1 MKKSLLVLTCLLS
14 FQTVFAKAELG
25 PLTDTAIAIKAEDV
39 ELHEPLEKVKINE
52 IKSLVK
58 NLGAETTCLDEYLKR
73 RKQLLVKFAVTPVVL
88 TASAAAA
95 VVVGGYAGVGIA
107 AATGQGSHGWTA
119 LGYFIGGAMVGSAS
133 TVLIIT
139 ADTTASGLNY
149 YDNDLMMKALGEHY
163 LDREGEKMNKLY
175 SKVTK
180 KMNEKPSYDEF
191 VDKLVSMDQSGELCD
206 GSLVKQPL
214 VRIGLKLKYKL
225 ARPKNL
231 RTVF

>member
-14 FQTVFAKAELG
+14 FQTAFAK
-25 PLTDTAIAIKAEDV
+25 TDVAITMNAADL
-39 ELHEPLEKVKINE
+39 ELHEPLEKVKVNE
-52 IKSLVK
+52 IKGLVK
-58 NLGAETTCLDEYLKR
+58 DLGQEATCLDEYLQR
-73 RKQLLVKFAVTPVVL
+73 RKQLLIKFAVTPVVL

-95 VVVGGYAGVGIA
+95 AVVGGYTGVGIA

-119 LGYFIGGAMVGSAS
+119 LGYFIGGAMVGTAS
-133 TVLIIT
+133 TVLVVT

-149 YDNDLMMKALGEHY
+149 YDNDLMMKALGEYY

-180 KMNEKPSYDEF
+180 KMDDKPSYDEF

-206 GSLVKQPL
+206 GSLVKQPMVKL
-214 VRIGLKLKYKL
+214 GFKLKYKL

-231 RTVF
+231 RTIF

>member
-14 FQTVFAKAELG
+14 FQTAFAK
-25 PLTDTAIAIKAEDV
+25 TDVAMTMNAADL
-39 ELHEPLEKVKINE
+39 ELHEPLEKVKVNE
-52 IKSLVK
+52 IKGLVK
-58 NLGAETTCLDEYLKR
+58 DLGAEATCLDEYLQR
-73 RKQLLVKFAVTPVVL
+73 RKQLLIKFAVTPVVL
-88 TASAAAA
+88 GASAAAA
-95 VVVGGYAGVGIA
+95 AVVGGYTGVGIA

-119 LGYFIGGAMVGSAS
+119 LGYFIGGAMVGTAS
-133 TVLIIT
+133 TVLVVT

-149 YDNDLMMKALGEHY
+149 YDNDLMMKALGEYY

-180 KMNEKPSYDEF
+180 KMDDKPSYDEF

-206 GSLVKQPL
+206 GSLVKQPMVKL
-214 VRIGLKLKYKL
+214 GFKLKYKL

-231 RTVF
+231 RTIF

>member
-14 FQTVFAKAELG
+14 FQTAFAKNSLG
-25 PLTDTAIAIKAEDV
+25 PVADAPISINAADL
-39 ELHEPLEKVKINE
+39 ELHEPLEKVKVNE
-52 IKSLVK
+52 IKGLVQD
-58 NLGAETTCLDEYLKR
+58 LGSEATCLDEYLQR
-73 RKQLLVKFAVTPVVL
+73 RKQLLIKFAVTPVVL

-107 AATGQGSHGWTA
+107 AATGQGAHGWTA
-119 LGYFIGGAMVGSAS
+119 LGYFIGGAMIGSAS
-133 TVLIIT
+133 TVLVVT
-139 ADTTASGLNY
+139 ADTTASGINY
-149 YDNDLMMKALGEHY
+149 YDNDLMMKALGEYY
-163 LDREGEKMNKLY
+163 LEREGEKMNKLY

-180 KMNEKPSYDEF
+180 KMTDKPSYEEF

-214 VRIGLKLKYKL
+214 VKLGFKLKYKL

-231 RTVF
+231 RTIF

>member
-14 FQTVFAKAELG
+14 FQTAFAKTALG
-25 PLTDTAIAIKAEDV
+25 PAVDAPVSINAADI
-39 ELHEPLEKVKINE
+39 ELHEPLEKVKVNE
-52 IKSLVK
+52 IKGLVK
-58 NLGAETTCLDEYLKR
+58 DMGPDVTCLDEYLQR
-73 RKQLLVKFAVTPVVL
+73 RKQLLIKFAVTPVVL

-95 VVVGGYAGVGIA
+95 AVVGGYTGVGIA
-107 AATGQGSHGWTA
+107 AATGQGGHGWTA
-119 LGYFIGGAMVGSAS
+119 LGYFIGGAMIGSAT
-133 TVLIIT
+133 TVLVVT

-149 YDNDLMMKALGEHY
+149 YDNDLMMKALGEYY

-180 KMNEKPSYDEF
+180 KMDDKPSYDEF
-191 VDKLVSMDQSGELCD
+191 VEKLVSLDQSGELCD

-214 VRIGLKLKYKL
+214 MKIGFKLKYKL

-231 RTVF
+231 KTVF